1 MIDMILKN
9 IYKASLCDLSANK
22 RKQILR
28 TKNYQVLCQP

>member
-9 IYKASLCDLSANK
+9 IYKAGLYDLSANK

-28 TKNYQVLCQP
+28 SKNYQVFCQP